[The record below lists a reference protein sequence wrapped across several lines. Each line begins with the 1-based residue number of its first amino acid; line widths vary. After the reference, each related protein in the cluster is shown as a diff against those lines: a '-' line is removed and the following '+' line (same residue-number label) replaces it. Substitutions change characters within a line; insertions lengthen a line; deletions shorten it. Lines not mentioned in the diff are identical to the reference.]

1 MALITLDQAKRH
13 LQILHDDM
21 DEEIEEKVNEAS
33 AIVLDYLKVA
43 EDAYEV
49 DAVPYLVQSATKLV
63 LGALC
68 ENREGN
74 ASGPEPLS
82 QAVKDLLHR
91 YRDPALA

>member
-13 LQILHDDM
+13 LRMGDDE

-33 AIVLDYLKVA
+33 AIVLDYLKVPA
-43 EDAYEV
+43 DEWAV
-49 DAVPYLVQSATKLV
+49 GAVPYLVQAATKLV
-63 LGALC
+63 LGALM

-74 ASGPEPLS
+74 ADGPEPLS

>member
-13 LQILHDDM
+13 LQIVNDEQN
-21 DEEIEEKVNEAS
+21 EEIEEKVNEAS
-33 AIVLDYLKVA
+33 AIVLDYLKVS
-43 EDAYEV
+43 EDAYEIGE
-49 DAVPYLVQSATKLV
+49 VPYLVQSATKLV
-63 LGALC
+63 IGALL